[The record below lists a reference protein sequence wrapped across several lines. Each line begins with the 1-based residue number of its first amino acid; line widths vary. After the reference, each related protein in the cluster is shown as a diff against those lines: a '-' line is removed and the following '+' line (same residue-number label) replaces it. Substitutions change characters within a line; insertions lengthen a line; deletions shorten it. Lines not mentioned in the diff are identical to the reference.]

1 MRRAA
6 PPPRSAGR
14 SVNGGWSFK
23 SWRLEGRLEQDNRQ
37 ALEHALAEVAEIERL
52 EDPNP
57 VGEEKFD
64 MRWGAGQRLLAA
76 RIAAKLYRR
85 GLSSF
90 VRACVALVIEELI
103 RDPNGTVGRLARLSD
118 RQQG

>member
-1 MRRAA
+1 M
-6 PPPRSAGR
+6 
-14 SVNGGWSFK
+14 NGGWSFK

-37 ALEHALAEVAEIERL
+37 ALEHALAEVAPMERL

-57 VGEEKFD
+57 VGEDSFE
-64 MRWGAGQRLLAA
+64 MRWGSGQRLLAA

-103 RDPNGTVGRLARLSD
+103 RDPNGTVGRLAGLSD